1 MSNVKIF
8 GTSINLWC
16 IVREN
21 RSVFKIIIGTDN
33 DLFDLRTVIKEQKPN
48 YFANVDPNELILW
61 RVNDASSELNNKDAP
76 IEHHLND
83 RLAKP
88 AETVGDTFHNV
99 KGSSIRV
106 IVGISVT
113 GESLS
118 YLPIIPNTH

>member
-33 DLFDLRTVIKEQKPN
+33 DLFDLRKVIKENNPN
-48 YFANVDPNELILW
+48 YYANVDPDELILW
-61 RVNDASSELNNKDAP
+61 RVNDASGELGNKDIP
-76 IEHHLND
+76 IEPHLND
-83 RLAKP
+83 RLAEP
-88 AETVGDTFHNV
+88 TETVGNTFHNV

-113 GESLS
+113 GE
-118 YLPIIPNTH
+118 